1 MTGPFRGRFCIAGC
15 VSGLL
20 AVCTFAAATA
30 ADLPASMVTKA
41 PPSTLWLNWT
51 GFYGGVNLGGSF
63 GHQRS
68 SLDDAL
74 TDARILS
81 NPLGLNGVIGG
92 AQIGYNW
99 QAPNRPWVFGV
110 EADFQGATQK
120 ADGSFAVG
128 GITAPGIGALP
139 GDSIAYQDKLDWFGT
154 LRGRVGWAMGERGNV
169 LPYITG
175 GLAYGQ
181 GTISGNG
188 TAGGVPV
195 AFDATRTYVGWTL
208 GGGLEW
214 AFWNAWSA
222 KVEYLYM
229 DFGRGPVVP
238 LTPTLNLTTG
248 RMTDHIG
255 RLGVN
260 YHF

>member
-1 MTGPFRGRFCIAGC
+1 MTGAFRGRFCIAGFF
-15 VSGLL
+15 VVWAFG
-20 AVCTFAAATA
+20 AASA

-41 PPSTLWLNWT
+41 PPAPPRPSWT
-51 GFYGGVNLGGSF
+51 GFYSGVNVGGSW

-68 SLDDAL
+68 SLDDAM
-74 TDARILS
+74 TDARLLS

-99 QAPNRPWVFGV
+99 QPINRPWVFGV
-110 EADFQGATQK
+110 EADIQGSGQR
-120 ADGSFAVG
+120 ADGSFFVG
-128 GITAPGIGALP
+128 GVTAPGVVTAP
-139 GDSIAYQDKLDWFGT
+139 GDSITYQDKLDWFGT
-154 LRGRVGWAMGERGNV
+154 LRGRVGWSMGGQGRI
-169 LPYITG
+169 LPYVTG

-181 GTISGNG
+181 GTISGGG

-195 AFDATRTYVGWTL
+195 AFDNTRTYAGWTL

-214 AFWNAWSA
+214 AFWNSWSA
-222 KVEYLYM
+222 KVEYLYA
-229 DFGRGPVVP
+229 DFGRGPVIP
-238 LTPTLNLTTG
+238 LTPTLNLSTG

-260 YHF
+260 YHW